1 MAGKLWLTNTF
12 EGAIRFEKHT
22 LQRIVLERP
31 TDILGGIWF
40 GSPQGYPPCVLLRL
54 PKALDIIIKPS
65 GQEVYV
71 PGPSPGASST
81 ATRIYLIKLE
91 CFKQMIQRDGFGV
104 IFWNECGEEAFVTM
118 EVIDTELVEDFI
130 RGAVPD

>member
-1 MAGKLWLTNTF
+1 VANQCF

-22 LQRIVLERP
+22 LQQIVLERP

-54 PKALDIIIKPS
+54 PRALDIIVKPS

-81 ATRIYLIKLE
+81 TTRIYLIKLE

-118 EVIDTELVEDFI
+118 EVIDAGLAEDFI